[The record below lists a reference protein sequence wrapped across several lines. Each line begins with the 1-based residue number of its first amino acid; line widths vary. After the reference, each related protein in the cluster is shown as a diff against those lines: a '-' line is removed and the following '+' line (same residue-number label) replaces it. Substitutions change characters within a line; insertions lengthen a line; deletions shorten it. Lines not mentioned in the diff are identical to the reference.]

1 MAWDWRNKDA
11 LRRKCPDAGNG
22 LGGRLV
28 QMSDVM
34 QEMVMYVEDLQGQET
49 AWAADCVKRLEE
61 KNDSSSMIFLDGE
74 AGCRHK
80 MLLTH
85 KKIWTFFPIRAKYL
99 PAFQHQPLNGRVAQW

>member
-22 LGGRLV
+22 LGGRLC
-28 QMSDVM
+28 
-34 QEMVMYVEDLQGQET
+34 ET
-49 AWAADCVKRLEE
+49 VGGKERFIV
-61 KNDSSSMIFLDGE
+61 NDFLDGE
-74 AGCRHK
+74 AGCRDK